1 MSFINTL
8 RKPET
13 IPEKLLAFGKRN
25 IFVWMSFLIPLALMF
40 TAYAMM
46 DISPFGKATKQLL
59 VTDLWH
65 QYYPFLVDLQD
76 KLKNGHSLFWTWS
89 VGGGANYFS
98 LMSYYL
104 ASPMN
109 FLSVFIPADFLR
121 EFLALSVAVKIS
133 LAGSFMAYFLKSVY
147 RRNDASLVMFGIS
160 FSFCAFFMG
169 YYWNTIWLDTVCITP
184 LVALGAVKLLME
196 NKFRLYTVMLALSL
210 LTNYYMAF
218 FSCIFVMLIF
228 ISYTIIRWQSFKV
241 LGVNILKFVLFTILG
256 IGLSAFF
263 LLPTVMALQNTH
275 ASSGVFPKEF
285 AVNIGGSNDFLGV
298 LKGLKSVTGNLV
310 NFTVTNNKEID
321 GMPNIACGA
330 VPLFFA
336 FLSLTSREIKL
347 REKLVSVGLILFMFL
362 SFIIRQLDYIWH
374 GFHFP
379 NMIYYRFSYLVSFVI
394 IVMGFRAFMYI
405 KKTNFID
412 ALIATALSFFVW
424 AMEFDY
430 SGTKNP
436 SCDGPY
442 DQGVVNMFVA
452 KINGNDHNKRPE
464 RVEWIEPTLI
474 AAAVLL
480 ALIGIIVLLYSKRVI
495 PRQSL
500 AVGLLVIVVAQS
512 GYTAY
517 FGVNVS
523 GSTIAYDKDGNLTYP
538 EKGNYV
544 EEVVDGMNERESDN
558 KGLWRAEVARQS
570 TLNDGAV
577 NRYRGLSMFNSM
589 LNEKMT
595 IFYENIGLAGHQA
608 GNRFVYNEGTPVLH
622 LFTNLKYLISR
633 GDTIIGTYSSR
644 KDAVDQSEKSKL
656 VNYMK
661 QTEVSSGAV
670 KLYENTRYLD
680 TGFIVDKALT
690 DWEVNLKENSYD
702 PVEKQSEFFR
712 LATGIEDP
720 VFKKVNIA
728 ETKPSAGSTQ
738 WNYTAPI
745 SGLYVLYADVGNDRK
760 ITIAAADENGNPG
773 NTVKT
778 YEGRYRNIN
787 PVGYFTKGETITL
800 TVDSGAVSTNRV
812 FFYALDPDVFEKGYN
827 KLKENVMT
835 TTYFNDGGRL
845 EGTIDANRDGLFY
858 TSIPYEKGWQ
868 AYVDGEEVEITPVGD
883 ALVAF
888 PITKGKHD
896 IVLKYKPNGFVPGLI
911 ISIICM
917 LAFAAYCVFTY
928 ILRKKLLPDFA
939 KDELYKEEKKDDQP
953 SVKDYPDTG
962 KNNKKHKGKKAAVR
976 KKQ

>member
-405 KKTNFID
+405 
-412 ALIATALSFFVW
+412 
-424 AMEFDY
+424 
-430 SGTKNP
+430 
-436 SCDGPY
+436 
-442 DQGVVNMFVA
+442 
-452 KINGNDHNKRPE
+452 
-464 RVEWIEPTLI
+464 
-474 AAAVLL
+474 
-480 ALIGIIVLLYSKRVI
+480 
-495 PRQSL
+495 
-500 AVGLLVIVVAQS
+500 
-512 GYTAY
+512 
-517 FGVNVS
+517 
-523 GSTIAYDKDGNLTYP
+523 
-538 EKGNYV
+538 
-544 EEVVDGMNERESDN
+544 
-558 KGLWRAEVARQS
+558 
-570 TLNDGAV
+570 
-577 NRYRGLSMFNSM
+577 
-589 LNEKMT
+589 
-595 IFYENIGLAGHQA
+595 
-608 GNRFVYNEGTPVLH
+608 
-622 LFTNLKYLISR
+622 
-633 GDTIIGTYSSR
+633 
-644 KDAVDQSEKSKL
+644 
-656 VNYMK
+656 
-661 QTEVSSGAV
+661 
-670 KLYENTRYLD
+670 
-680 TGFIVDKALT
+680 
-690 DWEVNLKENSYD
+690 
-702 PVEKQSEFFR
+702 
-712 LATGIEDP
+712 
-720 VFKKVNIA
+720 
-728 ETKPSAGSTQ
+728 
-738 WNYTAPI
+738 
-745 SGLYVLYADVGNDRK
+745 
-760 ITIAAADENGNPG
+760 
-773 NTVKT
+773 
-778 YEGRYRNIN
+778 
-787 PVGYFTKGETITL
+787 
-800 TVDSGAVSTNRV
+800 
-812 FFYALDPDVFEKGYN
+812 
-827 KLKENVMT
+827 
-835 TTYFNDGGRL
+835 
-845 EGTIDANRDGLFY
+845 
-858 TSIPYEKGWQ
+858 
-868 AYVDGEEVEITPVGD
+868 
-883 ALVAF
+883 
-888 PITKGKHD
+888 
-896 IVLKYKPNGFVPGLI
+896 
-911 ISIICM
+911 
-917 LAFAAYCVFTY
+917 
-928 ILRKKLLPDFA
+928 
-939 KDELYKEEKKDDQP
+939 
-953 SVKDYPDTG
+953 
-962 KNNKKHKGKKAAVR
+962 
-976 KKQ
+976 